1 VTVEQEVLARVIRML
16 TDLGIPY
23 MITERQLADVAG
35 IVDVKGRELDREYI
49 HRWALALGVSDLWKR
64 VSGTEG

>member
-1 VTVEQEVLARVIRML
+1 VTVEQEVLARVIRLL

-35 IVDVKGRELDREYI
+35 IVDVKGRELDRE
-49 HRWALALGVSDLWKR
+49 
-64 VSGTEG
+64 